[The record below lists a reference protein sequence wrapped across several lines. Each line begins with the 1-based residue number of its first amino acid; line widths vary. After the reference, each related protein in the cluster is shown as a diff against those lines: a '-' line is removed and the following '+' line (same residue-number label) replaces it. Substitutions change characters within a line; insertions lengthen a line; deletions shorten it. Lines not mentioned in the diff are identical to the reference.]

1 MSVAPNERPCFFD
14 SGGHTLLGILTEP
27 IGEATGTVVLLA
39 SGGGTPSTSTERD
52 RMFVRLARALA
63 DSGHHVFRFD
73 WHGVGDSTGEV
84 LTFRLDQ
91 PFLEDLA
98 AAITFLRSS
107 GLGRFV
113 IVGSCFG
120 ARTTMAAHATI
131 EGVRAVVLIAPP
143 VRDFALSER
152 RTLGWRLH
160 DYVTAV
166 VKPRRLIGGDD
177 RITARRYL
185 RFLKS
190 GGRVILRRVTSGLR
204 RQTDEPTW
212 VSGAFVHGLTSLVER
227 DLPTLLLYGTEDEEF
242 LDFEEFRAGRVGR
255 LVDRA
260 KRSLE
265 INILPGRVHGFTRI
279 DSQVVTVE
287 AISDWIGRLVSDEA
301 AERDSK
307 ETREGTSQATGSSS
321 TPR

>member
-1 MSVAPNERPCFFD
+1 MSVAPNERPYFFD

-52 RMFVRLARALA
+52 RIFVRLARVLSA
-63 DSGHHVFRFD
+63 SGHHVFRFD

-84 LTFRLDQ
+84 LTFQLDQ
-91 PFLEDLA
+91 PFLEDMT
-98 AAITFLRSS
+98 AAITCLQSS
-107 GLGRFV
+107 GLRRFV

-120 ARTTMAAHATI
+120 ARTAMAAQPTI
-131 EGVRAVVLIAPP
+131 EGVQGVVLIAPP

-152 RTLGWRLH
+152 QTQGWRLH
-160 DYVTAV
+160 DYATAM

-177 RITARRYL
+177 RVTTRRYL

-190 GGRVILRRVTSGLR
+190 GSRVFLRRVGSSLR
-204 RQTDEPTW
+204 GRTDEPSW
-212 VSGAFVHGLTSLVER
+212 VSGPFVQGLTSLVER

-242 LDFEEFRAGRVGR
+242 LDFEESRAGRVGR

-260 KRSLE
+260 RRSLE

-279 DSQVVTVE
+279 DSQEVTVE

-301 AERDSK
+301 AERDSN
-307 ETREGTSQATGSSS
+307 ETREGTSRATGSSS
-321 TPR
+321 IPR